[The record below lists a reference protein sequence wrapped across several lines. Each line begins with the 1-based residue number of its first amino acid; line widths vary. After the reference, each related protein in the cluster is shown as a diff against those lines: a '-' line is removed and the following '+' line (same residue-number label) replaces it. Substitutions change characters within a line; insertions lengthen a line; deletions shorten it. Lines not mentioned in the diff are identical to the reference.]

1 MKMLA
6 GNWKMNTTPQEGLAL
21 LDALVNGLTP
31 ERIGEVHLVVAPP
44 FTHLWASVQRLWD
57 FPEISVAAQ
66 NCHEQ
71 ASGAYTG
78 EVSLPMLKDLDVDAV
93 LLGHSE
99 RRQYFGETDR
109 QIASKLRAALNAEIS
124 PILCVGETL
133 EERKSGR
140 EWEVVQHQLQV
151 ALADVSADEA
161 HNVVVAYEPVWA
173 IGTGEVASP
182 EQAQEM
188 HARIRTWLRERFDA
202 DTASIMALLYGG
214 SVKPDNAAAL
224 FGQKDINGGLIGGSS
239 LKSDDFLALLDAL
252 RSA

>member
-161 HNVVVAYEPVWA
+161 HNVVVA
-173 IGTGEVASP
+173 
-182 EQAQEM
+182 
-188 HARIRTWLRERFDA
+188 
-202 DTASIMALLYGG
+202 
-214 SVKPDNAAAL
+214 
-224 FGQKDINGGLIGGSS
+224 
-239 LKSDDFLALLDAL
+239 
-252 RSA
+252 